1 MLRPYGGFATVP
13 GGYTEGMAE
22 PTDSQLISDYL
33 VDLYGADPFAHVR
46 VASNAHR
53 VEHAASLG
61 RGGEQT
67 CGVYPSDAPK
77 MRVLATLVRATGAQ
91 RILEIGCGLGYSAL
105 WLAEAAGPRAS
116 IETIDRFPEHIAPA
130 ERHAEDIGYARRIA
144 FHQGEAQEI
153 LLRLSGPYDL
163 IHDDGWFAEEPSY
176 FQRMVDLLRPG
187 GLMVMS
193 NWFLLAHAITGKPD
207 TDWSQF
213 AGPDWATNVKA
224 YARRLTS
231 HPQLHV
237 SLIMQP
243 AWVALA
249 CKLYQ

>member
-1 MLRPYGGFATVP
+1 
-13 GGYTEGMAE
+13 
-22 PTDSQLISDYL
+22 
-33 VDLYGADPFAHVR
+33 
-46 VASNAHR
+46 
-53 VEHAASLG
+53 
-61 RGGEQT
+61 
-67 CGVYPSDAPK
+67 